1 MNFTKQKAQEIILS
15 NFNWRGG
22 DYLLMYHYIVS
33 SAIIYKYKYMLV
45 NIERGEKITI
55 KEYALHKIA
64 DTPILAGEK

>member
-1 MNFTKQKAQEIILS
+1 
-15 NFNWRGG
+15 
-22 DYLLMYHYIVS
+22 
-33 SAIIYKYKYMLV
+33 MLV